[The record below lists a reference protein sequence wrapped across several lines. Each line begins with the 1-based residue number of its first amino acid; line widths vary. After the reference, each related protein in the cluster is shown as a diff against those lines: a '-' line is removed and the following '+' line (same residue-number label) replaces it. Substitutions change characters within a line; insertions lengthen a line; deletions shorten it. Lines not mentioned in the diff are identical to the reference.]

1 MELEQLAVKLQQT
14 DDRSL
19 RNEGRIKKL
28 ERETGA
34 LHELATSMAVMAE
47 KQGAISDN
55 VDRLNDKVDA
65 IEEKPG
71 KRWEAIMDKVI
82 WAVLAAVIAF
92 ILGRIGL

>member
-1 MELEQLAVKLQQT
+1 MDTDQLAVKLQET
-14 DDRSL
+14 TDRSV

-28 ERETGA
+28 EREAGA

-55 VDRLNDKVDA
+55 VDKLNEKVDTL
-65 IEEKPG
+65 EEKPG
-71 KRWEAIMDKVI
+71 KRWEAIVDKVI

>member
-71 KRWEAIMDKVI
+71 KRWEAIVDKVI